1 MFVAARE
8 WFGKRVHAAVNGSG
22 ITRIDAGRV
31 TYNANHIIID
41 CAGTSKLN
49 TAIVSAKYTVAVLT
63 TRLRHSAMDAK
74 RSNAFANASA
84 VKVTSLDVILNFSSG
99 TTPLAFTFACA
110 LGFFFSAFGFFFGRT
125 WGTLMNSDSDGDLV
139 SGALNRYRNRLS
151 DLI

>member
-22 ITRIDAGRV
+22 ITRIYAGRV
-31 TYNANHIIID
+31 KYNANHIIID

-49 TAIVSAKYTVAVLT
+49 NAIVSAKYTVAVLT

-99 TTPLAFTFACA
+99 TTSPASSPRERAVARSSFARSTFMTYAIVVN
-110 LGFFFSAFGFFFGRT
+110 T
-125 WGTLMNSDSDGDLV
+125 PGTIKAG
-139 SGALNRYRNRLS
+139 
-151 DLI
+151 